1 MILTSSCH
9 YWHKFDD
16 SLVHRSAA
24 QILLRQ
30 NMINSN
36 DKTVSESFLL
46 QNSSWVSS
54 LRNILKNQECKIGTY
69 GKCENSRFLSIDMQY
84 QREFERV
91 RERERETHWQ
101 RETENCEYVAI
112 VFARAWHKIS
122 QDQHCSNQRLLL
134 FFSPSP
140 SSLRETRQVAP
151 RIVHPLEFLLHNYLE
166 QHRLAD
172 QARIRER
179 SDKNT
184 DLDLAM
190 HVSSYT
196 QYCSDFSV
204 QLPWI
209 FSWKIL
215 AKF

>member
-46 QNSSWVSS
+46 QNSSWVES

-84 QREFERV
+84 QRERKKER
-91 RERERETHWQ
+91 
-101 RETENCEYVAI
+101 I
-112 VFARAWHKIS
+112 VNVS
-122 QDQHCSNQRLLL
+122 QLYLPMHDTRFLKTNTAATNVCCSS
-134 FFSPSP
+134 SPSP
-140 SSLRETRQVAP
+140 SSLREMRQVAP
-151 RIVHPLEFLLHNYLE
+151 RIKHPLEFLLHNLS
-166 QHRLAD
+166 RTT
-172 QARIRER
+172 RTCR
-179 SDKNT
+179 SSTN
-184 DLDLAM
+184 
-190 HVSSYT
+190 
-196 QYCSDFSV
+196 
-204 QLPWI
+204 
-209 FSWKIL
+209 
-215 AKF
+215 